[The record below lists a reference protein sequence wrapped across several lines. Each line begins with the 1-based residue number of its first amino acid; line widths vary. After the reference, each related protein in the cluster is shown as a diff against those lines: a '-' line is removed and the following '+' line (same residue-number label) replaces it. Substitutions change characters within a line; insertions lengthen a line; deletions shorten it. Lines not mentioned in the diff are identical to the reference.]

1 VTRRPASRRPPKL
14 DDPARER
21 AHEEPKGPTA
31 RERLKTAH
39 VAGRSTRFGRD
50 EVVTIMR
57 RLVEGDARVR
67 LGLPPFRALTMEH
80 VELAVTEI
88 FGWKGDG
95 PRARLAPACTLDGF
109 TAARNRVREVARAG
123 GSLAFATG
131 RPASLL
137 KLYGALA
144 AMAVDEGGT
153 VLENT
158 ESGVVGPGG
167 RRLWWIDGVAV
178 LTDHESLLADHGTD
192 AADELLFTL
201 PRPTLVVAD
210 RSFAGVALAQGL
222 EVVAFADIDALAL
235 AVAAWRGLPAR
246 IVPLD
251 ERRPP
256 QAYSP
261 LIELVGEIAP
271 LGSDIG
277 LADLPVLEAAETL
290 PSTVLSS
297 GPSPAQ

>member
-1 VTRRPASRRPPKL
+1 MTRRPASRRPPKL
-14 DDPARER
+14 EDPALDRT
-21 AHEEPKGPTA
+21 HETPKGPST
-31 RERLKTAH
+31 RDRLKTGH
-39 VAGRSTRFGRD
+39 VSGRSTRFGRD

-67 LGLPPFRALTMEH
+67 LGLPPFRELTIEQ
-80 VELAVTEI
+80 VESAVTAT

-95 PRARLAPACTLDGF
+95 TRARIAPACTIDGF
-109 TAARNRVREVARAG
+109 IAARTRIREVAHAG
-123 GSLAFATG
+123 GTLAFATG

-144 AMAVDEGGT
+144 AMAVSEGAT
-153 VLENT
+153 VLEHT

-167 RRLWWIDGVAV
+167 RRLWWIDRVAV

-192 AADELLFTL
+192 AADELLFAL

-210 RSFAGVALAQGL
+210 RSFAGVALAHGL
-222 EVVAFADIDALAL
+222 EVVAFADIDAVAL
-235 AVAAWRGLPAR
+235 AVAAWRGLAAR

-251 ERRPP
+251 QCRPP

-261 LIELVGEIAP
+261 LVELVTERTP
-271 LGSDIG
+271 PEPDFG
-277 LADLPVLEAAETL
+277 LADLSVVDEDA
-290 PSTVLSS
+290 SI
-297 GPSPAQ
+297 PSPTP